1 MARKNV
7 VNPSGYHSSGRTL
20 PEKAN
25 NFGAYVKQFG
35 WAGSWKI
42 DPETGNVI
50 LTANRGENEI
60 IQIEWYKGG
69 GGEVWYTLAG
79 ERIKC
84 HNVSGAA
91 LIARNE
97 PDLTRLKRA
106 VSKKRKSMGK
116 LSQDESAM
124 LVSDIQGTLPFDHE
138 SDDVELKTVLMGRTI
153 TWLTST
159 GVLFTA
165 KVGAGKKR
173 NMFKVVRSNGK
184 SYIDFVDEFG
194 FHSVYLDRI
203 VSVG

>member
-1 MARKNV
+1 
-7 VNPSGYHSSGRTL
+7 
-20 PEKAN
+20 
-25 NFGAYVKQFG
+25 
-35 WAGSWKI
+35 
-42 DPETGNVI
+42 
-50 LTANRGENEI
+50 
-60 IQIEWYKGG
+60 
-69 GGEVWYTLAG
+69 
-79 ERIKC
+79 
-84 HNVSGAA
+84 
-91 LIARNE
+91 
-97 PDLTRLKRA
+97 
-106 VSKKRKSMGK
+106 
-116 LSQDESAM
+116 M